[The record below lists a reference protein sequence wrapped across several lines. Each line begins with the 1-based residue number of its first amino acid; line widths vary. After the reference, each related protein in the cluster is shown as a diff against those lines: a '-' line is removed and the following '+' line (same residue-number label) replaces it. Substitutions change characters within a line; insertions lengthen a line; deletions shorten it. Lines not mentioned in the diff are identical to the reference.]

1 MVYQIKTLL
10 CVDDE
15 ANGLFLRK
23 RVLEKAG
30 YSVFTASCGEEA
42 IKIYESQHIDAIIL
56 DYLMP
61 GMNGLKVAA
70 KLKDLGATIPII
82 MLSAVSPI
90 LDEALGLADL
100 WINKTAGSSG
110 DLSRIMAE
118 LNSGQAC

>member
-1 MVYQIKTLL
+1 MAEKEKILV
-10 CVDDE
+10 VSRDP
-15 ANGLFLRK
+15 GLADVRRK
-23 RVLEKAG
+23 VLEKAG
-30 YSVFTASCGEEA
+30 YCVLAASSGEQA
-42 IKIYESQHIDAIIL
+42 IKIYESHQIDAVIL

-70 KLKDLGATIPII
+70 KLKELGATIPII

-118 LNSGQAC
+118 LNNGLTC